1 MRLELTTRSDLAL
14 RAIRLLNE
22 DGSRMKRALLADQLG
37 TSPDFL
43 ARIIGPLVHR
53 GWVVSETGPAGGYQL
68 DPSVRSLSVYDLIS
82 SVEGVPDDDQCVL
95 PRRAVRSGRSVCT
108 ARPLVARP
116 QGARRRA
123 SSQLRHQLR
132 RTVWGT

>member
-68 DPSVRSLSVYDLIS
+68 DPSVRSLSVYDLIDT
-82 SVEGVPDDDQCVL
+82 VEGVPGDDQCVL
-95 PRRAVRSGRSVCT
+95 RGGPCDPADRCALHDPWSRARKALT
-108 ARPLVARP
+108 AEL
-116 QGARRRA
+116 QA
-123 SSQLRHQLR
+123 SF
-132 RTVWGT
+132 VIN